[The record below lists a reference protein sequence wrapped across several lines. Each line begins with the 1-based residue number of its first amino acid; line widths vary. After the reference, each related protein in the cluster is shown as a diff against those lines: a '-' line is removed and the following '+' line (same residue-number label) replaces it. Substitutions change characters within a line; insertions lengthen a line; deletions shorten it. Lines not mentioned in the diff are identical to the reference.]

1 MEIVVYA
8 ARCAPGEEHQA
19 AWRLLALALERE
31 RGLRQLPEV
40 ARGEEGKPCFPKRP
54 DICFNLSHSRGAAA
68 CALHDREIGVD
79 IERLRTPPKH
89 LGRGREPAEFF
100 RWWTARE
107 ATVKRRGEG
116 IAALLR
122 GGEPDPLCLCFE
134 DLLPGWVV
142 AVCPS
147 KDARVRTVRI
157 EWI

>member
-1 MEIVVYA
+1 MQVYA
-8 ARCAPGEEHQA
+8 VSGLTRRQQA
-19 AWRLLALALERE
+19 WQLLALAAARE
-31 RGLRQLPEV
+31 WGLSPLPG
-40 ARGEEGKPCFPKRP
+40 AAWIPEGKPFFPRRP
-54 DICFNLSHSRGAAA
+54 EICFNLSHSRGAAA

-122 GGEPDPLCLCFE
+122 GGEPDPLCRCFG
-134 DLLPGWVV
+134 DLLPGWMV